1 MWYDNYTWF
10 WIESGGN
17 NLISQD
23 GVVGSALK
31 RYALPGLQRYT
42 WAYEIRRP
50 AVKVTHF
57 NYPGENEM
65 RVNAFK
71 KN

>member
-1 MWYDNYTWF
+1 M
-10 WIESGGN
+10 
-17 NLISQD
+17 
-23 GVVGSALK
+23 VGSALK
-31 RYALPGLQRYT
+31 RYALPGLQWYT

-57 NYPGENEM
+57 NYLGENEM